1 MLFSLCPLLFPLLLS
16 AFSSLLYH
24 PAHGALTRLHPLHHI
39 LLLSF
44 PLSSLAEQVP
54 HQLGALTFY
63 RYEQPIV
70 DYCQAHQPLRLNMGY
85 EGPPQ
90 GLEGLEDL
98 GPCDRGTIQTVAL
111 PAVPSAATMGAPV
124 PGPRSPPPP
133 LRPQSEGPV
142 SIPYPTVERTGTLKF
157 GR

>member
-1 MLFSLCPLLFPLLLS
+1 M
-16 AFSSLLYH
+16 
-24 PAHGALTRLHPLHHI
+24 
-39 LLLSF
+39 
-44 PLSSLAEQVP
+44 
-54 HQLGALTFY
+54 GALTFY

-90 GLEGLEDL
+90 GLDDL
-98 GPCDRGTIQTVAL
+98 GPRDRGTIQTVAL
-111 PAVPSAATMGAPV
+111 PAVPSAANIGAPM

-133 LRPQSEGPV
+133 LRPPTDCPGGGGGPF
-142 SIPYPTVERTGTLKF
+142 PPAERTGTLKF